1 MKLVDCWSHYR
12 TVYETLLFVLF
23 VILFQAM
30 SQKTN
35 DQISSLKEEHEKAV
49 AKLQQEVTTLKST
62 VDAKTEEV
70 NEKNKTLNQV
80 CSLP

>member
-1 MKLVDCWSHYR
+1 M
-12 TVYETLLFVLF
+12 YETLLFVLL

-49 AKLQQEVTTLKST
+49 AKLQEEVATLKST

>member
-1 MKLVDCWSHYR
+1 M
-12 TVYETLLFVLF
+12 LL

-49 AKLQQEVTTLKST
+49 AKLQEEVTALKST

>member
-1 MKLVDCWSHYR
+1 M
-12 TVYETLLFVLF
+12 LL

-49 AKLQQEVTTLKST
+49 AKLQEEVATLKST